1 MITVEKRSPEGIEI
15 NVEANATDQLSIMY
29 CSDIHADSI
38 ACDLDLFQTHLE
50 QANKLKAPV
59 IINGDLFDAMQGR
72 FDPRRDPEN
81 LKKDFKVSSYFD
93 ALVMWHSQLLKKY
106 TDIPC
111 FIIGEGNHE
120 SSVRKINGTSLTERL
135 AYDFSLHGINAVG
148 VGYWGYVR
156 VTFKYKKGNGA
167 ASHLL
172 YFHHGKSSNAVVT
185 KGAIEFQRQSVF
197 IRDAQAVLNGHIH
210 EAMSLAHKVERFN
223 QRTMRTYTEL
233 VWYLRTP
240 GYVLS
245 PSDTG
250 QTTGWVS
257 ERHKDPK
264 PRGCMFG
271 NYYFT
276 SEKSEITLDIT
287 QKIV

>member
-1 MITVEKRSPEGIEI
+1 MLTKRSPEGIEI
-15 NVEANATDQLSIMY
+15 EVEAEATDELSIMY
-29 CSDIHADSI
+29 SSDVHADSI
-38 ACDLDLFQTHLE
+38 ACDLDLFKAHLE

-72 FDPRRDPEN
+72 FDPRRDPED
-81 LKKDFKVSSYFD
+81 LKKEFKVSSYFD
-93 ALVMWHSQLLKKY
+93 ALVMWHSQLLRKFP
-106 TDIPC
+106 DIPC

-120 SSVRKINGTSLTERL
+120 SSVRKMNGTSLTERL
-135 AYDFSLHGINAVG
+135 AYDLSLHGVNAVG

-156 VTFKYKKGNGA
+156 VTFKYKKGNGN

-172 YFHHGKSSNAVVT
+172 YFHHGKSSSAVVT
-185 KGAIEFQRQSVF
+185 KGAIEFQRQSVY
-197 IRDAQAVLNGHIH
+197 IRDAQVVLNGHIH
-210 EAMSLAHKVERFN
+210 EAMSLAQKVERLN
-223 QRTMRTYTEL
+223 QQTMRTYTEL

-250 QTTGWVS
+250 KTTGWVS
-257 ERHKDPK
+257 ERHKAPK
-264 PRGCMFG
+264 PRGCMIG
-271 NYYFT
+271 TYHYNNGR
-276 SEKSEITLDIT
+276 SEVTLDIT

>member
-1 MITVEKRSPEGIEI
+1 MLSKRSPEGIEI
-15 NVEANATDQLSIMY
+15 EVEASSTDELSVMY
-29 CSDIHADSI
+29 ASDVHADSV
-38 ACDLDLFQTHLE
+38 ACDLDLFQNHLE

-72 FDPRRDPEN
+72 FDPRRDPED
-81 LKKDFKVSSYFD
+81 LKKEFKVSSYFD
-93 ALVMWHSQLLKKY
+93 ALVMWHSQLLRKFI
-106 TDIPC
+106 DIPC

-120 SSVRKINGTSLTERL
+120 ASVRKMNGTSLTERL
-135 AYDFSLHGINAVG
+135 AYDLSLHGVNAVG

-156 VTFKYKKGNGA
+156 ITFKYTKGNGN

-172 YFHHGKSSNAVVT
+172 YFHHGKSNNAVVT
-185 KGAIEFQRQSVF
+185 KGAIEFQRQSVY
-197 IRDAQAVLNGHIH
+197 IRDAQVVLNGHIH
-210 EAMSLAHKVERFN
+210 EAMSLAQKVERLN
-223 QRTMRTYTEL
+223 PKTMRTYTEL

-245 PSDTG
+245 PSDNGTV
-250 QTTGWVS
+250 TGWIS
-257 ERHKDPK
+257 EKHKEPK

-271 NYYFT
+271 TYHYY
-276 SEKSEITLDIT
+276 KSEVTLDIT